1 MDGVN
6 RAMTGQTW
14 KALLKATAPATMP
27 LFLFSLAVNLLL
39 LTVPIYM
46 MQVFDRVLS
55 GGRLE
60 TLLWLSVIAAVALA
74 VYALLD
80 AVRDGLVTQT
90 GQWLHR
96 RLSTRVIK
104 ATLGISRGGGTITL
118 QPMLDLRLIRTFAGG
133 QPIKVFFDAPWTV
146 LFLGVL
152 FLIHWLFGLIAFVS
166 LLALITLALVN
177 AYLTKRPNADGAT
190 AERRSTSVL
199 EGALGSA
206 EAIGAM
212 GLDAGVQRLWAERQD
227 DADRLTAMGAERSSR
242 CLAFSK
248 FLRLTIQM
256 AVLGLGAV
264 LVLRGQMTA
273 GAMIA
278 ASILMSRTLAPFEQ
292 SITAWNSFTQARGA
306 FERIGRLLAAA
317 PRLSDHPELPQPE
330 GRLSFDKAVYGVPG
344 RERPLAGP
352 LQLEF
357 EPGTIAA
364 IVGPSGAGK
373 TTLCRLAGGVWN
385 PSYGK
390 VRLDGAEL
398 GVWPPEQ
405 LGGLVGYLPQD
416 VQLVGDTVH
425 DAISRLEPDAPFEE
439 VVAAAMLAGL
449 HEEIKS

>member
-206 EAIGAM
+206 EAIG
-212 GLDAGVQRLWAERQD
+212 
-227 DADRLTAMGAERSSR
+227 
-242 CLAFSK
+242 
-248 FLRLTIQM
+248 
-256 AVLGLGAV
+256 
-264 LVLRGQMTA
+264 
-273 GAMIA
+273 
-278 ASILMSRTLAPFEQ
+278 
-292 SITAWNSFTQARGA
+292 
-306 FERIGRLLAAA
+306 
-317 PRLSDHPELPQPE
+317 
-330 GRLSFDKAVYGVPG
+330 
-344 RERPLAGP
+344 
-352 LQLEF
+352 
-357 EPGTIAA
+357 
-364 IVGPSGAGK
+364 
-373 TTLCRLAGGVWN
+373 
-385 PSYGK
+385 
-390 VRLDGAEL
+390 
-398 GVWPPEQ
+398 
-405 LGGLVGYLPQD
+405 
-416 VQLVGDTVH
+416 
-425 DAISRLEPDAPFEE
+425 
-439 VVAAAMLAGL
+439 
-449 HEEIKS
+449 